1 MSRYIQVFFSATTGV
16 SKNSDWCQAES
27 QKLQS
32 ALDQMES
39 KLKNLGAECWR
50 FGREVGRDT
59 PTMEV
64 CCSAIRKW
72 LCIIGCMLTYH

>member
-1 MSRYIQVFFSATTGV
+1 MTRI
-16 SKNSDWCQAES
+16 WCQAES

-64 CCSAIRKW
+64 YCSLIRKW
-72 LCIIGCMLTYH
+72 PNGFASLDVC